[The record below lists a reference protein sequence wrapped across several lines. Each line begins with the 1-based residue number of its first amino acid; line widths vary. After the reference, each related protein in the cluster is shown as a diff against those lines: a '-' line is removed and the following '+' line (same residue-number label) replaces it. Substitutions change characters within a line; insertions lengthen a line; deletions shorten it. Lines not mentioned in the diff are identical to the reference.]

1 MRMCD
6 SGGCIYCP
14 YAIIIDGVVVD
25 CKFAQKEQLKFTK
38 NSVILFIESEERTCI
53 FIYSR

>member
-25 CKFAQKEQLKFTK
+25 CKFAQKE
-38 NSVILFIESEERTCI
+38 
-53 FIYSR
+53 